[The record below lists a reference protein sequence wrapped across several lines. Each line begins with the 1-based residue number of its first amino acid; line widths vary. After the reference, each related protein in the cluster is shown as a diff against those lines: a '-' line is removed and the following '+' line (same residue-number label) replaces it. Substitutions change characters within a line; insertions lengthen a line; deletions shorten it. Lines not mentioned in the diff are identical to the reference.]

1 MCLAIDR
8 SGGAVRKLRYC
19 RAGLSAMHWL
29 ILSLGLALMWSPSIA
44 TAQTPLTFDRILDLV
59 ELEVK
64 EEKLLSLIATQST
77 VFTLSA
83 EQVSRLK
90 TAGAPDSVI
99 AALSPKATT
108 MIRSDTSDYVII
120 LDVSGSMKET
130 SRDGNSKWEVAR
142 RAACDLITNIPPGL
156 SISIVV
162 YGHNV
167 HKPCDVEVIRPL
179 TPLTEAEK
187 VQIVARINGLEP
199 AGKTPIGKSLQVAAQ
214 QVAASRG
221 IAKLV
226 LITDGIETCKGD
238 PVADAAAF
246 VAGAGE
252 GRSIDVI
259 GFDLPDQESSA
270 VSLIAKSGKGKYT
283 EAKTS
288 VELAK
293 AFESVKQE
301 MSQVVNKSSAGFVK
315 LKKSKDPSMP
325 TLLPINSYTTARFA
339 PQEQNYWQV
348 DFPAGKFTVVFDV
361 TASDNTPPVSGEAA
375 IGTFDGS
382 EFKVEKS
389 VFVSENIVRK
399 REVINLSFA
408 QPTSKLIRISA
419 SKLSDLTDYQ
429 IGVFA
434 EKTEF
439 GVPFLVNSAEVLP
452 LTLGQQ
458 VTSPLLG
465 LDPAFFKDR
474 CVVYKIALPAG
485 DFKIDC
491 KWIKESGNKR
501 DGIRSISALDEQGVF
516 KTLVVGTTLETQVT
530 TTLKTAD
537 AQIVLL
543 EVSSGT
549 PREKVILSVTE
560 IEN

>member
-1 MCLAIDR
+1 MCMAIVC
-8 SGGAVRKLRYC
+8 SGASDLKFRHC
-19 RAGLSAMHWL
+19 RAGLSHLRWL
-29 ILSLGLALMWSPSIA
+29 VLSLGLALMWSPSIA
-44 TAQTPLTFDRILDLV
+44 TAQAPLTFDRILELV

-64 EEKLLSLIATQST
+64 EEKLLSLIAVQPT

-83 EQVSRLK
+83 DQVSRLK
-90 TAGAPDSVI
+90 TAGASDSVI
-99 AALSPKATT
+99 AALSPKAKT

-130 SRDGNSKWEVAR
+130 SREGSSKWEVAR
-142 RAACDLITNIPPGL
+142 KAACDLITNIPPGL

-167 HKPCDVEVIRPL
+167 NKPCDVEVIRPL
-179 TPLTEAEK
+179 APLTEAEK

-199 AGKTPIGKSLQVAAQ
+199 SGKTPIGKSLQVAAE

-226 LITDGIETCKGD
+226 LITDGIETCNGD
-238 PVADAAAF
+238 PVANAAAF

-252 GRSIDVI
+252 GRSVDVI

-270 VSLIAKSGKGKYT
+270 VSLIAKSGKGRYT
-283 EAKTS
+283 EAKTG

-301 MSQVVNKSSAGFVK
+301 MSQVVKKSSAGFVK
-315 LKKSKDPSMP
+315 LKKSKDPTMP
-325 TLLPINSYTTARFA
+325 TVLPINSYTTSRYN
-339 PQEQNYWQV
+339 PGEQNYWQV
-348 DFPAGKFTVVFDV
+348 DFPAGKFTVVFDA
-361 TASDNTPPVSGEAA
+361 TASDDKPPVSGEAA
-375 IGTFDGS
+375 IGTFNGS

-389 VFVSENIVRK
+389 VFISENVVRK

-408 QPTSKLIRISA
+408 EATSKLIRVSA

-474 CVVYKIALPAG
+474 CVVYKIVLPAG
-485 DFKIDC
+485 DFKVDC

-516 KTLVVGTTLETQVT
+516 KTQVVGTTLETQAT
-530 TTLKTAD
+530 ATLKTAD
-537 AQIVLL
+537 EQTILL

-549 PREKVILSVTE
+549 PREKVIISVTE